1 MIVKSEYPI
10 SARLV
15 APTLALASAAL
26 ACDDDF
32 VRAGEQFLPPG
43 ARDDFTGYVRQC
55 EAASEGRDLPP
66 GRVAQMTYFLA
77 IGAAEA
83 GEVIGLSSLRHT
95 LTPPLEDVG
104 GHIGYRIR
112 PSARRQGYGTLILE
126 LTLRQ
131 AQALGLSR
139 VLLTCDRDNLASAR
153 VIQRNGGVLA
163 SEGYSSQT
171 ATVVSRYWIALPSPT
186 NGAR

>member
-1 MIVKSEYPI
+1 MKSGYPI
-10 SARLV
+10 SARLA
-15 APTLALASAAL
+15 APTLALAPAAL

-32 VRAGEQFLPPG
+32 VRAGERFLPTG
-43 ARDDFTGYVRQC
+43 ARDDFAGYVSQC
-55 EAASEGRDLPP
+55 AAVSEGRDLPP
-66 GRVAQMTYFLA
+66 GRVAQTTYFLVV
-77 IGAAEA
+77 GDAEA

-112 PSARRQGYGTLILE
+112 PSTRRKGYGTLILE
-126 LTLRQ
+126 LTL
-131 AQALGLSR
+131 AQARILGLQR
-139 VLLTCDRDNLASAR
+139 ALLTCDRDNIASAR

-163 SEGYSSQT
+163 SEGYSPQT
-171 ATVVSRYWIALPSPT
+171 ATVVSRYWIEVPSPT